1 MAKKRKSEA
10 NRMEEADRTMYSAFC
25 GVANSLSHLYSLAV
39 NQHKLAFHAGERH
52 ALEKLYQWIVRQHEE
67 GSRLTA
73 ADIVAHLQNE
83 IEYGGDEASASPRL
97 QAPNQHPQSN
107 MHFANAGMQT
117 SSGVIAQAAVGH
129 TPRASQ
135 SDQAKNLVFSNAL
148 SSPVRRS
155 LQSYQLA
162 QGGYYQSA
170 APPASNEARNHEAN
184 STHNNRGSN
193 SPSSND
199 SMDMHSDSPAHEPY

>member
-25 GVANSLSHLYSLAV
+25 GAANSLSHLYSLAV

-52 ALEKLYQWIVRQHEE
+52 AM
-67 GSRLTA
+67 
-73 ADIVAHLQNE
+73 NE
-83 IEYGGDEASASPRL
+83 IEYGGDEAAASPRV
-97 QAPNQHPQSN
+97 QAPHQQPQST

-117 SSGVIAQAAVGH
+117 SGGAFTQAAVGH
-129 TPRASQ
+129 APRSFQ

-162 QGGYYQSA
+162 QGGYYQTA
-170 APPASNEARNHEAN
+170 ALPGANEARNHEAN
-184 STHNNRGSN
+184 STHHNRGSN

-199 SMDMHSDSPAHEPY
+199 TMDMHSDSPAHESY